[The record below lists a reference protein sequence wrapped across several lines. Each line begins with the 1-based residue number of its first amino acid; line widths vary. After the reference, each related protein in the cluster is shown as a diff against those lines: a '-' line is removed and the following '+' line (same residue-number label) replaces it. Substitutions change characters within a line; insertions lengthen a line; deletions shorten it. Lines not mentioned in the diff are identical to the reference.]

1 MANEMTFPL
10 TGEQKNEIHRLVDS
24 PVFGA
29 PLADVK
35 ANRHLRVF
43 AVNFDGT
50 ENDRDAVP
58 SGYQS
63 TLVSDSYEQLRDADD
78 QRLVSHY
85 IHGVATRTNAIR
97 RAIEATT
104 GRGCKLRAEMA
115 HATLAEQAKKWIAED
130 PEAEIHVHVVGFSR
144 GAATALHFMNMV
156 DKYGAIDKSLRG
168 PFPHDQLT
176 AGRVLTSAVLYDT
189 VATGQYMTLDLTV
202 PKTAM
207 SVLHLVAGGE
217 ERVLFPVQNIADTSN
232 AEVCAFV
239 QRDPL
244 TGKSSDEMLH
254 FKRIHEVVIPGARHS
269 DVGGSYIGGNL
280 REVSAFLA
288 NTFQQSLGLPVEAV
302 KPTFKSIQDA
312 EFHDSRFVKISND
325 PADRQSASDRLTA
338 GSPKISDKSDY
349 MLHMGVSGLDS
360 EGAKSGSPGVKNFSD
375 YGRVKDGDWGEAL
388 KGLYDHQLDM
398 KICPRDRNEPMDIND
413 PFALIGLKV
422 ATALPGVFSID
433 RDGYLNLCE
442 KRLPGLPSLPEL
454 SVSLQ
459 KRQALGEKAEIDLSI
474 SPRHFGGACTITR
487 SPSSPLPQCSV
498 EADPW
503 PEGIRQQIMKA
514 NVSEKMT
521 QREATYIMNE
531 AIFAAA
537 KALQKEGLADG
548 DVIIT
553 SKRIT
558 ERSAI
563 GVKSKNGF
571 EIKCEHEGRE
581 IGNTMQP
588 STLAD
593 RNLRRRILE
602 VATGLDG
609 LGSALRDRGYRP
621 RQDNRFVIS
630 ANATA
635 PILDLASMESIE
647 MAARLADRSDGH
659 GYEVTTKVALSQP
672 LMPQGHPAYA
682 TNHSHATVWH
692 LGVDGQRN
700 VDAEMSGGAH
710 NLYKEAM
717 AAISPKTPPVLELN
731 ETVVRAPSIKVGSYL
746 FGALKGQE
754 PDPERRSPRPG
765 RG

>member
-50 ENDRDAVP
+50 ENDREAVEA
-58 SGYQS
+58 GYQA
-63 TLVSDSYEQLRDADD
+63 TLVSDSYEKLRDTDEP
-78 QRLVSHY
+78 RIVSHY

-97 RAIEATT
+97 RTIEAAT

-115 HATLAEQAKKWIAED
+115 HAALAEQAKKWIAED

-156 DKYGAIDKSLRG
+156 DRYGAIDKNLRG
-168 PFPHDQLT
+168 PFAHENLT
-176 AGRVLTSAVLYDT
+176 AGKVLTSAVLYDT
-189 VATGQYMTLDLTV
+189 VATGQYSTLDLTV

-217 ERVLFPVQNIADTSN
+217 ERILFPVQNIADTSN

-288 NTFQQSLGLPVEAV
+288 NAFQQSLGLPVEPV
-302 KPTFKSIQDA
+302 KPTFKSIQEA
-312 EFHDSRFVKISND
+312 EFHDSRFVKLSND
-325 PADRQSASDRLTA
+325 PVDRQSASDRLTA
-338 GSPKISDKSDY
+338 GNPKISDKSDY
-349 MLHMGVSGLDS
+349 MLDLSVSGLDS
-360 EGAKSGSPGVKNFSD
+360 GGSGGMKNFSE
-375 YGRVKDGDWGEAL
+375 YGRVNDGWWGETL
-388 KGLYDHQLDM
+388 KSLYDHQLDM
-398 KICPRDRNEPMDIND
+398 KIRPRDRNEPMDIED

-422 ATALPGVFSID
+422 VTALPGVFSID

-459 KRQALGEKAEIDLSI
+459 KQQAMGEKAEIDVSI
-474 SPRHFGGACTITR
+474 SPRHFGGACAITR
-487 SPSSPLPQCSV
+487 SANAPLPQCTF

-503 PEGIRQQIMKA
+503 PEGIRKQIMKVNA
-514 NVSEKMT
+514 SEKMS
-521 QREATYIMNE
+521 QREAAMCMNE

-537 KALQKEGLADG
+537 KALQQEGVADG
-548 DVIIT
+548 DVVIA

-558 ERSAI
+558 ERSSI

-571 EIKCEHEGRE
+571 EIKCEHEGQE
-581 IGNTMQP
+581 IGNTVQP
-588 STLAD
+588 STLAA

-602 VATGLDG
+602 VAAGLEN
-609 LGSALRDRGYRP
+609 LGAALRDRGYRP

-630 ANATA
+630 ASATT
-635 PILDLASMESIE
+635 PTPDLASMESIE
-647 MAARLADRSDGH
+647 MSARQADRSAAH
-659 GYEVTTKVALSQP
+659 GYEASSRVVPPHLI
-672 LMPQGHPAYA
+672 YA
-682 TNHSHATVWH
+682 PKPVPVHETVWH
-692 LGVDGQRN
+692 WNLDGQPN
-700 VDAEMSGGAH
+700 VDAEMSGDAH

-731 ETVVRAPSIKVGSYL
+731 ETVIRAPSIKIGSYL
-746 FGALKGQE
+746 FGTLKGQE
-754 PDPERRSPRPG
+754 PEPARPSPRPG